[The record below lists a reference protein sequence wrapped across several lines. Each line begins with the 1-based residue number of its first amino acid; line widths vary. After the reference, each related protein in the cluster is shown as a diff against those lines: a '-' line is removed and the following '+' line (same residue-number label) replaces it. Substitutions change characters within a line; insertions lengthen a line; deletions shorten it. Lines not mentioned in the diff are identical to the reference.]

1 MTKTAVKSKT
11 TKKQLKDTIKDIKT
25 TAKVVKETTKK
36 VKVHFS
42 KEKAHTEE
50 LVNNLAKT
58 KITKKIITENVPDE
72 VKEVIDFA
80 AKLQAMKKELTA
92 YEDQLK
98 DATKALMKKYD
109 LNTLVSLLA
118 KAQYTEYTS
127 ETFDKKLFQQEHPKI
142 YKQYI
147 GTQTKERFSID
158 LAK

>member
-1 MTKTAVKSKT
+1 MTAVK
-11 TKKQLKDTIKDIKT
+11 TKKVVAEAKKIVKDTKE
-25 TAKVVKETTKK
+25 VKSVTKK

-50 LVNNLAKT
+50 LVNNLSKT
-58 KITKKIITENVPDE
+58 KITKKMITENVPDE

-80 AKLQAMKKELTA
+80 AKLQAMKKELTV

-98 DATKALMKKYD
+98 DVTKALMKKYG
-109 LNTLVSLLA
+109 LNALVSLLA

-127 ETFDKKLFQQEHPKI
+127 ETFDKKLLQQEHPKI

>member
-1 MTKTAVKSKT
+1 MARTKTVEKSLT
-11 TKKQLKDTIKDIKT
+11 EAKKIVKDT
-25 TAKVVKETTKK
+25 KELKSVTKK

-50 LVNNLAKT
+50 LVNNLSKT

-80 AKLQAMKKELTA
+80 AKLQSMKKELTQ
-92 YEDQLK
+92 YEEQLK

-109 LNTLVSLLA
+109 LSTLVSLLA

-127 ETFDKKLFQQEHPKI
+127 ETFDKKLFQQEHPKM

-147 GTQTKERFSID
+147 GTQIKERFSID